1 MVLIHI
7 LEGRRAETSASVTNE
22 QFRGLCIDSHPK
34 PLEYQFHSRQSK
46 SRHLAVSFSL
56 GFGDRPFENFPM
68 QNFAAMCVEER
79 LNPAFNI
86 IHLWKKG
93 SNE

>member
-1 MVLIHI
+1 MVLILI
-7 LEGRRAETSASVTNE
+7 LEGRRAEISASVTNE
-22 QFRGLCIDSHPK
+22 QFRGLCIDPHPK
-34 PLEYQFHSRQSK
+34 PLKHPFDSRQSK
-46 SRHLAVSFSL
+46 SGHFAVSFSL
-56 GFGDRPFENFPM
+56 GFGDRPFENMPV
-68 QNFAAMCVEER
+68 QNFAAICVEER